1 MGPGKWKR
9 RRPVVIAASLV
20 AAGTL
25 ALAACGTTG
34 GGATSLTAAESPVR
48 TTTPIKHVVV
58 LFDENISF
66 DHYFGTYPK
75 AANTDGTKFTAKKNT
90 PKIDGLSKKLL
101 TKNPNQYNPT
111 RLTHE
116 QALTCDMD
124 HSYAHEQKALDA
136 GKADKF
142 VENTGRDTCTGQP
155 VLFGEPGLVMDYY
168 DGNTVTGLWNYA
180 QNYAMSDNS
189 WDTTFGP
196 STPGALNLIAGQT
209 HGGTA
214 VDPVT
219 HAKVTDAGVV
229 SSPDKKGVGTVIN
242 DPDPAF
248 DDCSDNNHTSK
259 NNLAAMSGKNIGDLL
274 NKKKVTWG
282 WFQGGFRPTG
292 SAGGYAVCGAT
303 HQNIGGVTVNDY
315 SPHHAPFQY
324 YQSTSNPKHLPPS
337 SVAKIGQ
344 TDQANHNY
352 DLTDFDKA
360 LKAGNLPAVSF
371 LKAGAYQDGHAANSD
386 PLDEQQFVVNTINEL
401 QKSSAWKSTAVVVAY
416 DDSDGWYDHVAP
428 KITNGS
434 SDAAADD
441 PAECGK
447 GKVAGGYQD
456 RCGPSQ
462 RLPLMVISPYSKV
475 NFVDHHYTE
484 QASITKFVEENWG
497 VGQIGDASFDAR
509 AGDLDHMFNFRKP
522 QAGNLFLNPKTGARQ
537 VG

>member
-1 MGPGKWKR
+1 VTCSTR
-9 RRPVVIAASLV
+9 R
-20 AAGTL
+20 
-25 ALAACGTTG
+25 
-34 GGATSLTAAESPVR
+34 
-48 TTTPIKHVVV
+48 
-58 LFDENISF
+58 
-66 DHYFGTYPK
+66 
-75 AANTDGTKFTAKKNT
+75 
-90 PKIDGLSKKLL
+90 
-101 TKNPNQYNPT
+101 
-111 RLTHE
+111 
-116 QALTCDMD
+116 
-124 HSYAHEQKALDA
+124 
-136 GKADKF
+136 
-142 VENTGRDTCTGQP
+142 
-155 VLFGEPGLVMDYY
+155 
-168 DGNTVTGLWNYA
+168 
-180 QNYAMSDNS
+180 
-189 WDTTFGP
+189 
-196 STPGALNLIAGQT
+196 
-209 HGGTA
+209 
-214 VDPVT
+214 
-219 HAKVTDAGVV
+219 
-229 SSPDKKGVGTVIN
+229 
-242 DPDPAF
+242 
-248 DDCSDNNHTSK
+248 
-259 NNLAAMSGKNIGDLL
+259 
-274 NKKKVTWG
+274 KKVTWG
-282 WFQGGFRPTG
+282 WFQGGFRPT
-292 SAGGYAVCGAT
+292 STANGYAVCGAT